1 MRKTLILLLA
11 LISASAV
18 YSQTQQ
24 KVAVYVTGGE
34 EDGIN
39 GFIGAYLVD
48 AIVKSSNY
56 LAVERTADFLRELKT
71 EQAYQ
76 RTGNVQDDQI
86 SELGKQFGVQLVCV
100 AQVGKVGDSQFV
112 SARLI
117 DVETV
122 TVKSSTKPVLFTI
135 ANIDKSCATV
145 ALSLINGE
153 PIDEKDQTV
162 VEKKPAKQ
170 LSETVE
176 PAKQLSE
183 TVEPVKKSPVTPK
196 KVLVA
201 KGINVYLNAK
211 YLTQNNVRHEMSIND
226 EALQL
231 YNKGIRKNKSGKI
244 LLGSGI
250 GLSVAGLGM
259 LIAGTI
265 LSADGIT
272 ISSSGFGGMIYEENY
287 YFEGVNL
294 SIAGGAVLGCGLVM
308 TGGGIVLKIIGKK
321 QVKKAVDL
329 YNTGSISQNYKP
341 EIYLGAALNGVK
353 LTVNF

>member
-34 EDGIN
+34 EN
-39 GFIGAYLVD
+39 GTNEFIGAYLVD

-56 LAVERTADFLRELKT
+56 LAVERTADFLRELST

-86 SELGKQFGVQLVCV
+86 SQLGRQFGVQLVCV
-100 AQVGKVGDSQFV
+100 AKVGKVGDKQFV

-135 ANIDKSCATV
+135 ANIDKSCETV
-145 ALSLINGE
+145 ALLLINGE
-153 PIDEKDQTV
+153 PVDKKNQAG
-162 VEKKPAKQ
+162 VEKKP
-170 LSETVE
+170 V
-176 PAKQLSE
+176 KQLSE
-183 TVEPVKKSPVTPK
+183 TVEPVKQSPVTPN

-201 KGINVYLNAK
+201 DGIKVYLNGK
-211 YLTQNNVRHEMSIND
+211 KLTKNNVRHEMSINTD
-226 EALQL
+226 ALQL
-231 YNKGIRKNKSGKI
+231 YNKGIRKNKSGKA

-259 LIAGTI
+259 LIAGSI
-265 LSADGIT
+265 LSG
-272 ISSSGFGGMIYEENY
+272 S
-287 YFEGVNL
+287 L
-294 SIAGGAVLGCGLVM
+294 PKAGGAVLGCGLAM
-308 TGGGIVLKIIGKK
+308 TGGGIALKIIGKK
-321 QVKKAVDL
+321 QVRKAVDL